1 MSFAVSWPR
10 TTRTCQPG
18 KEFRER
24 ISVIDREL
32 KRSLGQMMHGV
43 QVVGAQNSEIQRL
56 YCSHWVSQVSFDE
69 PIVMASI
76 SPRHDT
82 YPLIEAS
89 SCFSVSILA
98 GDQVGIGQ
106 YFSYPGRKFHHL
118 ASEYVTSWRAR
129 PDKPEL
135 PVIVDAVAWMRCEV
149 EDRHQLSD
157 HTIFFARVT
166 DVMPGRL
173 GVAPLTYSS
182 RLGWRIAS
190 EKAREPGVSV
200 RDALLQRL
208 EAAGLETDFE
218 PGDE

>member
-1 MSFAVSWPR
+1 M
-10 TTRTCQPG
+10 
-18 KEFRER
+18 
-24 ISVIDREL
+24 IDRDL

-43 QVVGAQNSEIQRL
+43 QVVGAQHDGVSRL

-69 PIVMASI
+69 PIVMASV

-89 SCFSVSILA
+89 GSFSVSILA

-106 YFSYPGRKFHHL
+106 YFSYPGRKFHYI
-118 ASEYVTSWRAR
+118 AAEYVTAWTAR
-129 PDKPEL
+129 PELEEL
-135 PVIVDAVAWMRCEV
+135 PVVKEAIAWMRCEV
-149 EDRHQLSD
+149 EDRHQVAD
-157 HTIFFARVT
+157 HTLFFARVT

-200 RDALLQRL
+200 RDELLHRL
-208 EAAGLETDFE
+208 SEAGLSVELDSAE
-218 PGDE
+218 E